1 MTDTPLHSMPLN
13 SNVEKD
19 DELYVLAVGSM
30 SDTRATAKEVLKS
43 LRKLTED
50 TAPNE
55 SNAQLVFYDE
65 STFDVKKASLK
76 TVRKL
81 TNGTSVLAA
90 DYNITAA
97 SGTFVDTGLS
107 VTLPSS
113 GVYFIFCDVRVRLQ
127 MSSGT
132 FAQIN
137 LKLFNSTDNANV
149 SNSLR
154 RAFGTTSTSQF
165 QVTCPIQIPVSI
177 ASAKTIK
184 LYAARDFD
192 GALSSSVIASGA
204 TTGYTVMTYI
214 KIG

>member
-19 DELYVLAVGSM
+19 DELYVLAVGSL

-113 GVYFIFCDVRVRLQ
+113 GTYLIIANVRYRMM

-132 FAQIN
+132 FASIDI
-137 LKLFNSTDNANV
+137 KLYNSTLGADVTDSIRRCIYTTTTAQLQNTIPAHV
-149 SNSLR
+149 IATVTASN
-154 RAFGTTSTSQF
+154 
-165 QVTCPIQIPVSI
+165 
-177 ASAKTIK
+177 TIK
-184 LYAARDFD
+184 LYAARTFD
-192 GALSSSVIASGA
+192 GTLTSSDIASGA
-204 TTGYTVMTYI
+204 TTGRTTLSYI